1 MITVA
6 PQKSGTNERWMKGC
20 IPSLKLIAKAPE
32 NGWLEDCFPFGMAYF
47 QGQTASF
54 RECNDF
60 SHSQCQL
67 CRIASLVDLSYISVC
82 VYNCVYIYIFNIYI
96 YIYTRTLY
104 AWCIDQ
110 HLPPEVPKS
119 RQLKHTTVIICDIN
133 TLELSSI

>member
-1 MITVA
+1 MGDFHIGRLVVSGDNRC

-60 SHSQCQL
+60 
-67 CRIASLVDLSYISVC
+67 
-82 VYNCVYIYIFNIYI
+82 
-96 YIYTRTLY
+96 
-104 AWCIDQ
+104 
-110 HLPPEVPKS
+110 
-119 RQLKHTTVIICDIN
+119 
-133 TLELSSI
+133 